1 MTGCHLLHVDM
12 DAFYASVMTRDR
24 PDLQDLPVI
33 VGGGH
38 RGVVL
43 SPNYL
48 ARRSGV
54 RSAMPTTRA
63 RRMCPEAVFVAPDYD
78 LFTAVSRSVM
88 EIFRQ
93 VTPRVEPVSLD
104 EAFLD
109 VSGAVRRLGPPAA
122 IAEELRA

>member
-1 MTGCHLLHVDM
+1 MTGGTAPPCSVLHIDM

-24 PDLQDLPVI
+24 PDLSGAPVI

-43 SPNYL
+43 SASYP

-54 RSAMPTTRA
+54 RSGMPMTRA
-63 RRMCPEAVFVAPDYD
+63 RRMCPQATVISPDFD
-78 LFTAVSRSVM
+78 TFSTVSTSVM

-93 VTPRVEPVSLD
+93 VTPRVQAISLD

-109 VSGAVRRLGPPAA
+109 VSGSV
-122 IAEELRA
+122 